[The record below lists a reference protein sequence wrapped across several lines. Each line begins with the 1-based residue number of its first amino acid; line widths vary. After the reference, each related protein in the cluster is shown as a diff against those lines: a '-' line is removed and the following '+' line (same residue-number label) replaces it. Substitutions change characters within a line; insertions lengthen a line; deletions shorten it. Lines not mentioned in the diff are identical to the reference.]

1 MDEVADMPRSGFPP
15 SSPSGAV
22 EDGALRQTLGA
33 WHLILLVV
41 AAAAPMAA
49 VVGIVPVAFAFG
61 NGAELPLTV
70 LGVSLVLALFSVGY
84 SAMSRR
90 IVSTGAFYSYVTHG
104 LGGVAGLGAAFVA
117 MVSYVV
123 VVTGALAYF
132 GYFSQVAVAGIT
144 GWSCSWIWFAA
155 IGGLLV
161 AGLGYRG
168 IDLSFRVIA
177 VLLVAEFVI
186 ILCLVA
192 SIIGRLGTHAFPMK
206 SFSFQAVGSGT
217 PGIAVMLVFLL
228 FIGFESAAL
237 YSEEARDPRRSVA
250 RATYGAVAVMGA
262 FYVLTTWVTV
272 GAVGAG
278 RIMRTAQ
285 GATGDLYFTLT
296 ADFLAPWVSQL
307 MEVLVATSMFATALA
322 LHNVASRYLFSLG
335 RQRCLPGMVGRVHT
349 RYGGPH
355 VASVVVSII
364 TTSIVVAGFLSGMSP
379 MVGLGTV
386 AAGLGTVG
394 VMTLQC
400 LASMAVIGYFRRH
413 GEGSWWST
421 LIAPLLAL
429 AGMGFGVMLAITR
442 FDLLSGAS
450 NAYVNALPALIG
462 VAFLSGAGYSL
473 WLKVRRPDRYRKVTE
488 QLGA

>member
-1 MDEVADMPRSGFPP
+1 MSRTDFQL
-15 SSPSGAV
+15 PSGPPAAV
-22 EDGALRQTLGA
+22 EAGALRQSLGA

-61 NGAELPLTV
+61 NGAGLPLTV
-70 LGVSLVLALFSVGY
+70 VGVSLVLALFSVGY

-104 LGGVAGLGAAFVA
+104 LGGIAGLGSAFVA
-117 MVSYVV
+117 MFSYVV

-132 GYFSQVAVAGIT
+132 AYFSQVAVAGII
-144 GWSCSWIWFAA
+144 GWSGSWIWFAA
-155 IGGLLV
+155 VGGLLV

-177 VLLVAEFVI
+177 VLLAAEFVI
-186 ILCLVA
+186 LLCLVV
-192 SIIGRLGTHAFPMK
+192 SIIGRLGMQAFPVK

-272 GAVGAG
+272 GAVGADQ
-278 RIMRTAQ
+278 ITQTAR
-285 GATGDLYFTLT
+285 GATGDLYFNLT
-296 ADFLAPWVSQL
+296 ANYLAPWVSQL
-307 MEVLVATSMFATALA
+307 MAVFVATSMFATALA

-335 RQRCLPGMVGRVHT
+335 RQRCLPAAVGKVHT

-355 VASVVVSII
+355 VASIVVSV
-364 TTSIVVAGFLSGMSP
+364 TTTLIVAVGFLCGTSP

-394 VMTLQC
+394 VMVLQC
-400 LASMAVIGYFRRH
+400 LASLAVIGYFRRH
-413 GEGSWWST
+413 SEGARWPT
-421 LIAPLLAL
+421 LIAPFLAL
-429 AGMGFGVMLAITR
+429 GGMGFGVILAISR

-450 NAYVNALPALIG
+450 NTFVNALPVLIG
-462 VAFLSGAGYSL
+462 VVFLAGAGYGL
-473 WLKVRRPDRYRKVTE
+473 WLKVRRPNRYRQVTE
-488 QLGA
+488 QLGE